1 MVRASEWSSTCAT
14 QERPPGGRNSATL
27 GEAQTFRGPDDDAYG
42 EFVKQTIARML
53 ESVGPGRATDWQRP
67 E

>member
-14 QERPPGGRNSATL
+14 QERPPGGRNSATF
-27 GEAQTFRGPDDDAYG
+27 GVQTFRGPDDDAYG